1 MTDKVPYGE
10 RSHFRPGVLLKV
22 QLGGNFPT
30 WNGVVP
36 LGQERE
42 EFEMICHL
50 KEGELVIGM
59 GISYARKV
67 PYVRVLTRDGVCG
80 ILYPTLVKVV

>member
-42 EFEMICHL
+42 EFEVICHL

-59 GISYARKV
+59 GISHARKV